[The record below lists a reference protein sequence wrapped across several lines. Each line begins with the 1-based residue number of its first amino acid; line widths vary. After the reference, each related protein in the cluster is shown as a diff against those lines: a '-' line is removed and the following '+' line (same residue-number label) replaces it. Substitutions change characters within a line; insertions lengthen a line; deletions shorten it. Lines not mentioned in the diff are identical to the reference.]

1 MQAVIQESSMHVNV
15 FTPNL
20 ALTLAQP
27 GDVSALCRL
36 WSLDQLPHA
45 PHAMWARDVD
55 AGLPRRVARLIEWA
69 ARVRSGRCGLW
80 CARRL
85 GDSSSVLGC
94 ALAWQ
99 APVEPDA
106 HPLRVG
112 VVLPHRAWGLGYALE
127 IARALLRTDV
137 SDDWASGAER
147 FSAAPGSRLL
157 RLSLTELLA
166 HSDVAEV
173 ACEPG
178 PSNSSND
185 SSLQRSVR

>member
-1 MQAVIQESSMHVNV
+1 MHAVIQESSMHVSV

-36 WSLDQLPHA
+36 WSLDQTLHA
-45 PHAMWARDVD
+45 PHGTWPRDIEP
-55 AGLPRRVARLIEWA
+55 GLPRRVARLIDWA
-69 ARVRSGRCGLW
+69 ARVRVGRCGLW
-80 CARRL
+80 CARGL
-85 GDSSSVLGC
+85 GESRSVLGC

-99 APVEPDA
+99 APVAPEA

-112 VVLPHRAWGLGYALE
+112 VVLPHRAWGWGYSLE

-157 RLSLTELLA
+157 RLNLAELLA
-166 HSDVAEV
+166 HSDAAAV
-173 ACEPG
+173 ACEPW
-178 PSNSSND
+178 PSNNINE
-185 SSLQRSVR
+185 QGSVR

>member
-1 MQAVIQESSMHVNV
+1 MHVNV

-27 GDVSALCRL
+27 GDVNALCRL
-36 WSLDQLPHA
+36 WSLDQTLHA
-45 PHAMWARDVD
+45 PSRTWSRDVD

-99 APVEPDA
+99 APVEPEA

-137 SDDWASGAER
+137 SEDWASGAER
-147 FSAAPGSRLL
+147 FSVAPGSRLL
-157 RLSLTELLA
+157 RLSLAELLA
-166 HSDVAEV
+166 HSDVAGV
-173 ACEPG
+173 DCA
-178 PSNSSND
+178 PSASNNSND
-185 SSLQRSVR
+185 SSLQGNLR